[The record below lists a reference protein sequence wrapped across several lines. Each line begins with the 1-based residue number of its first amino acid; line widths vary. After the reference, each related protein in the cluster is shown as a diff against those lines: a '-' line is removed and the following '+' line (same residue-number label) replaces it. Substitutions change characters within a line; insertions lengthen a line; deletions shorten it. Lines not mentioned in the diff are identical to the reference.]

1 MSETVAAGGGGDEG
15 EKIEGGKEEGVDEED
30 ELFATAPRRP
40 RRLFGYDWAGGYV
53 SPFRQTSEEVA
64 DKIMQMAGV
73 AAGSVVV
80 DLGSGD
86 GILLVA
92 AAKRG
97 ARAVGVELSRDLNAA
112 AMQRAADAGVGSM
125 VEVDVLKVIEKKKS
139 STSSR
144 QLVAMY
150 LLPEILQK
158 LKPKF
163 LQWLQEGIDVVTVR
177 WRVADFE
184 VVNDGEVDG
193 FWMYAR

>member
-1 MSETVAAGGGGDEG
+1 
-15 EKIEGGKEEGVDEED
+15 
-30 ELFATAPRRP
+30 
-40 RRLFGYDWAGGYV
+40 
-53 SPFRQTSEEVA
+53 
-64 DKIMQMAGV
+64 MQMAGV

-125 VEVDVLKVIEKKKS
+125 VELLEQDLTEVDVLKVIEKKKS